1 VRLFIKPY
9 IRENLNIRERLHWRL
24 LSNILQEINNRMNQ
38 MTQKMLCFLTGL
50 VFQLM
55 WDKKPNKSKTIVDQI
70 IIDSQYQQSNIVEM
84 TWVQYLWVQITQNLG
99 ITVFSLMVEG
109 RWIQIALLNIIRERV
124 WGKTTSPS
132 VFLEGM
138 DENKWLKDFENYEER
153 GKYNDNDKK
162 TRELLR
168 HIDSNCRRIS
178 KKSLNYEDENQL
190 LKRLYYSA
198 FKPQMALL

>member
-1 VRLFIKPY
+1 
-9 IRENLNIRERLHWRL
+9 
-24 LSNILQEINNRMNQ
+24 MNQ

-55 WDKKPNKSKTIVDQI
+55 WDKKPNKSETIVDQI

-109 RWIQIALLNIIRERV
+109 RWIQIALLNIIRECV

-162 TRELLR
+162 TR
-168 HIDSNCRRIS
+168 D
-178 KKSLNYEDENQL
+178 
-190 LKRLYYSA
+190 YSDI
-198 FKPQMALL
+198 